1 MEGVAAS
8 QRPVRVLHLVP
19 ELSLGGME
27 QGVVT
32 LLNGL
37 VPEQIAGSVCSFDS
51 GIDSI
56 RERLDPRIPVHV
68 LGRRS
73 GNDPMLVWRLIR
85 VLRRERPDVVH
96 SHTWGTVC
104 EGYVATRLAG
114 VRHFVHGEH
123 GTLELRPRN
132 LRIQR
137 WVWSRADRVL
147 SVSSKLA
154 DRMAREVGFPRNRM
168 QVIRNGADLVKFG
181 VIPRAEARESLRIPD
196 TEFVIGTVGR
206 LVPVKDHEMLFAALV
221 HLRNAGV
228 RCLALVAGEGPLRSE
243 LEERVRALDLGSM
256 LRFLG
261 NRDDVDRVLAMLD
274 VFVLTSV
281 SEGLPNSILEAMA
294 SGLPVVSTHVGG
306 VEELVENGKTG
317 MLVPSKN
324 AEMLADAVSTLAR
337 DAELRR
343 RMGAQGQKKA
353 RAEFGLRRM
362 LDEYARFYLELSGRS
377 TQRPDADSRG
387 C

>member
-1 MEGVAAS
+1 MGDVVTS
-8 QRPVRVLHLVP
+8 QQPVRVLHLLP

-37 VPEQIAGSVCSFDS
+37 LPKHIVGSVCSFDAA
-51 GIDSI
+51 IDSI
-56 RERLDPRIPVHV
+56 RARLDPCIPVHV

-85 VLRRERPDVVH
+85 LFRREKPHIVH
-96 SHTWGTVC
+96 SHSWGTLC
-104 EGYVATRLAG
+104 EGYVSARLAR

-123 GTLELRPRN
+123 GTLELRPRS
-132 LRIQR
+132 LPIQR

-154 DRMAREVGFPRNRM
+154 DRMALDFGFPRDRVR
-168 QVIRNGADLVKFG
+168 VIRNGADLTKFG
-181 VIPRAEARESLRIPD
+181 IIPRSEARKAMGIPD
-196 TEFVIGTVGR
+196 AEFVIGTVGR
-206 LVPVKDHEMLFAALV
+206 LVPVKDHETLFSALV
-221 HLRNAGV
+221 QLKSAGIK
-228 RCLALVAGEGPLRSE
+228 CLALVAGEGPLRSE
-243 LEERVRALDLGSM
+243 LERRARALDLEST

-261 NRDDVDRVLAMLD
+261 NRDDIYRVLAMLD
-274 VFVLTSV
+274 VFVLSSV
-281 SEGLPNSILEAMA
+281 SEGLPNTILEAMA

-306 VEELVENGKTG
+306 VEELVENGRTG

-324 AEMLADAVSTLAR
+324 AEMLAGAVSTLAR

-343 RMGAQGQKKA
+343 RMGTQGQQKA
-353 RAEFGLRRM
+353 RAEFGLQRM
-362 LDEYARFYLELSGRS
+362 LDEYERFYLDLAGRHIR
-377 TQRPDADSRG
+377 RPDSDARG
-387 C
+387 H

>member
-1 MEGVAAS
+1 
-8 QRPVRVLHLVP
+8 
-19 ELSLGGME
+19 ME
-27 QGVVT
+27 QGVVK

-37 VPEQIAGSVCSFDS
+37 EREQIVGSVCSFDT

-56 RERLDPRIPVHV
+56 RERLDPRVPVHV

-85 VLRRERPDVVH
+85 LLRRERPDVVH
-96 SHTWGTVC
+96 SHTWGTLC

-132 LRIQR
+132 LPIQR

-154 DRMAREVGFPRNRM
+154 DRMTREVGFPRNRV
-168 QVIRNGADLVKFG
+168 QVVRNGADLMKFG
-181 VIPRAEARESLRIPD
+181 VIPRAEARESLGIPD
-196 TEFVIGTVGR
+196 TEFIIGTVGR
-206 LVPVKDHEMLFAALV
+206 LVPVKDHETLFAALV
-221 HLRNAGV
+221 HLRNAGIK
-228 RCLALVAGEGPLRSE
+228 CLALVAGEGPLRSE
-243 LEERVRALDLGSM
+243 LEGRARALDLGST

-261 NRDDVDRVLAMLD
+261 NRDDVERVLAMLD
-274 VFVLTSV
+274 VFVLSSV
-281 SEGLPNSILEAMA
+281 SEGLPNTILEAMA

-306 VEELVENGKTG
+306 VEELVEDGKTG

-324 AEMLADAVSTLAR
+324 PEMLAEAVSTLAR
-337 DAELRR
+337 DAGLRW
-343 RMGAQGQKKA
+343 RMGAQGQNKA
-353 RAEFGLRRM
+353 RAEFGVRRM
-362 LDEYARFYLELSGRS
+362 LDEYERFYLELAGRFAR
-377 TQRPDADSRG
+377 QPDVDSRG